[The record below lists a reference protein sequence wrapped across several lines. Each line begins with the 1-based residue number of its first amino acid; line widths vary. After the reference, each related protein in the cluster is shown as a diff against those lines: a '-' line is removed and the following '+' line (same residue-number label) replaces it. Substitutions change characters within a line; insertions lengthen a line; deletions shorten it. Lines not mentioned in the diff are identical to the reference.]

1 MDGPSRRWKLRWWAK
16 RSRPPKI
23 RFKDTVPSRRERRE
37 LRRRLRKAGRDEL
50 AEQKEQVTRGLRRL
64 AARRVLVASMQS
76 GPTRGNELIEFVQ
89 VADGTHLMLEVRG
102 DGTAALRR
110 LAARSASDT
119 AYLDHVDRTRA
130 ERRLWRWQSP
140 SGDAPQGRQWVV
152 PTKAPSSGWDAG
164 RRRLSSYDQPATGPA
179 GVLGYEPLDHQ
190 APEPFGQDRGAA
202 GRPHRDRSRR
212 PRRTDSGRAR
222 SRPGGLARFGSDE
235 SPGGPSPPPA
245 ASGRSCAITLPL
257 GHPRRSVAGIAA

>member
-119 AYLDHVDRTRA
+119 AYLDHVETCFGHCWYRLRFCSAWSGGPEVRCKVVRLGSSVPPSPRSPRRCGARPVRTV
-130 ERRLWRWQSP
+130 ERPR
-140 SGDAPQGRQWVV
+140 
-152 PTKAPSSGWDAG
+152 
-164 RRRLSSYDQPATGPA
+164 
-179 GVLGYEPLDHQ
+179 
-190 APEPFGQDRGAA
+190 
-202 GRPHRDRSRR
+202 HRDGVSCRSMV
-212 PRRTDSGRAR
+212 
-222 SRPGGLARFGSDE
+222 
-235 SPGGPSPPPA
+235 GGPPLAVPA
-245 ASGRSCAITLPL
+245 AHRL
-257 GHPRRSVAGIAA
+257 G